1 VPSGGRSGSNGFTR
15 LWSIRL
21 NNTKWKGFFT
31 KVFVSLLQ
39 NLGEVVDR
47 SAVGK
52 SSLLRPLEE
61 EEDSEEEE
69 EEVSRSSTAA
79 SSSSS
84 SKGMGGMFSV
94 FRGLVGNKAL
104 SKVRQLLVDI
114 YCKQC
119 CGSGMFIPDPF
130 SVPDPNF
137 FHPVSASKNL
147 STLTHKI
154 VSKLSEI

>member
-1 VPSGGRSGSNGFTR
+1 VSRKDPDPTES
-15 LWSIRL
+15 
-21 NNTKWKGFFT
+21 
-31 KVFVSLLQ
+31 VFYSSLVLQ

-69 EEVSRSSTAA
+69 AVSRSSTTTTT
-79 SSSSS
+79 

-104 SKVRQLLVDI
+104 SKVRQLPVVIGIRSGSEGSACFWAIRIRDPLVRVTDPNPA
-114 YCKQC
+114 
-119 CGSGMFIPDPF
+119 PDPSLF
-130 SVPDPNF
+130 HKCVEQTERINNAF
-137 FHPVSASKNL
+137 FRRTWSRL
-147 STLTHKI
+147 SPSCETI
-154 VSKLSEI
+154 

>member
-1 VPSGGRSGSNGFTR
+1 MG
-15 LWSIRL
+15 IRRNPYLRKRNAAL
-21 NNTKWKGFFT
+21 NF
-31 KVFVSLLQ
+31 KVFLFLLQ

-69 EEVSRSSTAA
+69 EEEVSRASTATT
-79 SSSSS
+79 S

-104 SKVRQLLVDI
+104 SKVRQLPVDI
-114 YCKQC
+114 
-119 CGSGMFIPDPF
+119 S
-130 SVPDPNF
+130 
-137 FHPVSASKNL
+137 
-147 STLTHKI
+147 
-154 VSKLSEI
+154 